1 MKPIGMAA
9 AAVLLALAPAAAQT
23 PVSVPTFDSLELRG
37 GGRVTVRHG
46 PQQHV
51 TLVRGDPTI
60 TRFAVDGEGRLR
72 IDACIRTCRDYD
84 LRVEIV
90 TPELEAVAI
99 QGGGSIRADGRFPDR
114 GALAIVVTG
123 GGTIDMSA
131 VAAAEVAA
139 AVRGGGSI
147 TTRARDSLAAS
158 INGGGSVR
166 YLGDPSV
173 TSAINGGGSVAPA
186 SR

>member
-1 MKPIGMAA
+1 MKKLGIAA
-9 AAVLLALAPAAAQT
+9 ASALLALAPAAAQT
-23 PVSVPTFDSLELRG
+23 PVSVPAFDSLELRG

-46 PQQHV
+46 AEQSV
-51 TLVRGDPTI
+51 TLVRGDPAI
-60 TRFAVDGEGRLR
+60 TRFTVDRDGRLR
-72 IDACIRTCRDYD
+72 IDACTRTCRDYD

-90 TPELEAVAI
+90 IPELDAVAI
-99 QGGGSIRADGRFPDR
+99 EGGGTIRADGRFPER
-114 GALAIVVTG
+114 RALAIAVSG

-131 VAAAEVAA
+131 VSTADVAA
-139 AVRGGGSI
+139 SVHGGGSI
-147 TTRARDSLAAS
+147 TTHARNSLAAS

-173 TSAINGGGSVAPA
+173 SSAINGGGSVAPA